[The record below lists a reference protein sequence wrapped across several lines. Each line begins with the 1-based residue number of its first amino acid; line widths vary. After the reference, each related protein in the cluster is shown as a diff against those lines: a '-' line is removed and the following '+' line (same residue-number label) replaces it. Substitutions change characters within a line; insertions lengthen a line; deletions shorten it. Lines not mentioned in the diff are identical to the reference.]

1 MSIFADQAEI
11 DARAGQGG
19 DGLTSFL
26 HEKYRDRGGP
36 DGGDGGRGGDIILVA
51 DHNLNTL
58 AAFKAKPRLQAEP
71 GQRGGKNKKHGRSG
85 EDIKVKVPV
94 GTVVM
99 ENGEVIADLDQVG
112 REVVIA
118 KGGRGGFGN
127 AHFVSSTRQAP
138 RVAEVG
144 EPGERK
150 RLVLE
155 LKLVAEVG
163 LIGLPNAG
171 KSTLLSVVSAAKP
184 EIADY
189 PFTTLVPNLGV
200 VDIDGHSVLFADIPG
215 LIEGA
220 SQGRG
225 LGDDFL
231 RHIERTAVLLHLIDA
246 SGEDIAGSYSTIQ
259 HELSSYKV
267 DLTQKPQL
275 VALTKIDA
283 LTPERLESQRQL
295 LSTVAGIDIDQVYAI
310 SAVAGKGLAILL
322 RAALARVLEH
332 RALAPQKSEPE
343 LEVIDSS
350 QVPELWEVKR
360 EEDGYRVKGQNIES
374 FALRTN
380 TDSEAGVSRLV
391 DIMRKKG
398 ITKELAK
405 LGVKQGDIVRIG
417 QKVLIWP

>member
-11 DARAGQGG
+11 DVRAGQGG

-58 AAFKAKPRLQAEP
+58 ASFKARPRLQAEA

-94 GTVVM
+94 GTVVI
-99 ENGEVIADLDQVG
+99 ENGVVIADLDQGGV
-112 REVVIA
+112 EVVIA

-127 AHFVSSTRQAP
+127 AHFISSTRQAP
-138 RVAEVG
+138 RVAELG
-144 EPGERK
+144 EPGEKK

-171 KSTLLSVVSAAKP
+171 KSTLLSVVSAARP

-220 SQGRG
+220 SKGKG

-231 RHIERTAVLLHLIDA
+231 RHIERTAVLLHLIDG
-246 SGEDIAGSYSTIQ
+246 SGEHIAGSFTTIQ
-259 HELSSYKV
+259 RELGSYRV
-267 DLTQKPQL
+267 DLTTKPQL
-275 VALTKIDA
+275 VVLTKIDA
-283 LTPERLESQRQL
+283 LTPERIESQRQL
-295 LSTVAGIDIDQVYAI
+295 LSHAASIDINQVFAI
-310 SAVAGKGLAILL
+310 SAVAGQGLAPLL
-322 RAALARVLEH
+322 RAVLARVQEQ
-332 RALAPQKSEPE
+332 RALIPEEAAPQI
-343 LEVIDSS
+343 EVIDSS
-350 QVPELWEVKR
+350 QVPELWEVVK
-360 EEDGYRVKGQNIES
+360 EEEGYRVKGQNIES

-380 TDSEAGVSRLV
+380 TDSEAGVARLV
-391 DIMRKKG
+391 DIMHKKG
-398 ITKELAK
+398 VAKELAK
-405 LGVKQGDIVRIG
+405 QGVSQGDIVRIG